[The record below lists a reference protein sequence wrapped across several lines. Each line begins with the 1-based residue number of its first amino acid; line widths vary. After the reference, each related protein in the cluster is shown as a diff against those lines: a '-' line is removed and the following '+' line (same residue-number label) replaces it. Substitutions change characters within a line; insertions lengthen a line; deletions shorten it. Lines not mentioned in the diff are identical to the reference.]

1 MKRSIGLFLFFLA
14 GNAAFAQTGP
24 GGVGNNTT
32 NVLWLAGDFG
42 VNATGTAVNSWT
54 DRSGNANTAGS
65 PTLAARPTLTTGA
78 LNGYPIL
85 QFDGVDDQMR
95 IPDVGSLDLQQWSIF
110 MVCAETLA
118 KNNNQWLSKGTNAQ
132 PNYALY
138 STATG
143 IVQMPIYNTL
153 FFTTNPGST
162 VPTTGTAFNVVHY
175 DNFPTGIFGTYLRQL
190 FKNGSSVYLD
200 VGGLNAAA
208 TNNNMLYIGNVQ
220 GVTTSFLS
228 GSFAEAIIYRTVVN
242 TAQRIIINNYLAAK
256 YGTTLATNDIY
267 VQDLPG
273 NGHYDHDVAGIGR
286 VDGSNIHAD
295 ARGTGVVRIN
305 TASNLGNNEFLIWG
319 HDNGAL
325 GAFGSTDFPVGLQ
338 GRWHRVWRV
347 NEVSQAGAA
356 VDVGNVNITFD
367 LTGQGPVVAS
377 QLRLLVD
384 ANNNGIFADDIPIS
398 GAVAAGGNDYRF
410 NAVSALVNGRRFT
423 LGTIDMSSTPL
434 PIELVEFTAECSTNG
449 AVDLGW
455 VTATERD
462 NDRFTVQ
469 RSSTGSEWE
478 NVVHVRGAGNSSVP
492 IVYRERDAGA
502 LSQLSYYRLMQT
514 DLIGTSTWSHAVAVN
529 CGRRDD
535 GLLIFPDPAQDEVN
549 VVFGPAMTRS
559 SVQLYNE
566 LGQPF
571 TVPMTRS
578 EGRVLL
584 SVASLPSGMYL
595 VVVTGDQG
603 VLKKRLIVSR

>member
-1 MKRSIGLFLFFLA
+1 MRSIGPILFLFALQ
-14 GNAAFAQTGP
+14 AAHAQTGP
-24 GGVGNNTT
+24 GGVGSITT
-32 NVLWLAGDFG
+32 NVLWLRADNG
-42 VNATGTAVNSWT
+42 VSVVGTSVTGWTDGSGCINNAT
-54 DRSGNANTAGS
+54 S
-65 PTLAARPTLTTGA
+65 PALVARPTLVNGA
-78 LNGYPIL
+78 LNGYPMIT
-85 QFDGVDDQMR
+85 FDGVDDQLR
-95 IPDVGSLDLQQWSIF
+95 IPDAGTLDLSRWSIF
-110 MVCAETLA
+110 IMGAENSA
-118 KNNNQWLSKGTNAQ
+118 KNNNEWLSKGTNAQ

-138 STATG
+138 STAAG
-143 IVQMPIYNTL
+143 AVQMPIYNIL
-153 FFTTNPGST
+153 FFSTNPGSAAA
-162 VPTTGTAFNVVHY
+162 TTGPLFNVIQY
-175 DNFPTGIFGTYLRQL
+175 DNVPVPFLPVFLRNL
-190 FKNGSSVYLD
+190 YKNGSPIYSDPAGV
-200 VGGLNAAA
+200 NSPMQ
-208 TNNNMLYIGNVQ
+208 NNNMLYIGNVQ

-228 GSFAEAIIYRTVVN
+228 GSLAEVIIYNTPVN
-242 TAQRIIINNYLAAK
+242 NAQRVIINNYLGAK

-267 VQDLPG
+267 VQDLLS

-286 VDGSNIHAD
+286 IDGSNIHAD

-305 TASNLGNNEFLIWG
+305 SATGLGNNEFLLWG

-410 NAVSALVNGRRFT
+410 NAVSALVNDRRFT

-514 DLIGTSTWSHAVAVN
+514 DLNGTSTWSHAVAVN